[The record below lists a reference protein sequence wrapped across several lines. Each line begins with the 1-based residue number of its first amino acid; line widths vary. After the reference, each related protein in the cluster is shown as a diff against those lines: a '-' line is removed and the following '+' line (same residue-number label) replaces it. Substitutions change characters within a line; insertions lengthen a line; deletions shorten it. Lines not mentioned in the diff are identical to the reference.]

1 MININRNTNVYSN
14 IHASEISFLFRGNL
28 TIQFNYEPN
37 EQTVFFFQ
45 NSYFKEERY
54 LEERNHKIA

>member
-14 IHASEISFLFRGNL
+14 IHSSENSFLFRGNL

-37 EQTVFFFQ
+37 EQTKCFFFQ

-54 LEERNHKIA
+54 L

>member
-14 IHASEISFLFRGNL
+14 IHSNENSFLFRGNL

-37 EQTVFFFQ
+37 EQIFFFQ
-45 NSYFKEERY
+45 NSYFKQERY